1 MNIKKEND
9 VFFLKKNKVTKT
21 FVASVHIVH
30 PLKVSYKLT
39 DYSVAPTFFTAGWSS
54 LVARQAHNLKVAGSN
69 PAPAT
74 LLRAAASG
82 LALRRAGPFPRE
94 EDPS

>member
-54 LVARQAHNLKVAGSN
+54 LVARQAHNLKAVRSN
-69 PAPAT
+69 RTPAT
-74 LLRAAASG
+74 NFLFYYIVSYIT
-82 LALRRAGPFPRE
+82 
-94 EDPS
+94 